1 MSDSTPRTP
10 GNEAPAAAA
19 DSPVEPS
26 VVEPST
32 GAVDV
37 ERQRRTSAAI
47 AMNRGFGDAMGRG
60 LELALTLVVFGAI
73 GWGIDR
79 LAGTSPIFTLAFSA
93 VGFAGISVKLWL
105 GYDLEMRKHEAEGVW
120 NRPTDGTR
128 AANLAGHGPT
138 DAPKQTIEL

>member
-19 DSPVEPS
+19 DSPESS

-37 ERQRRTSAAI
+37 ERKRNTSAAI

-60 LELALTLVVFGAI
+60 LELCLTLVVFGAI

-79 LAGTSPIFTLAFSA
+79 LAGTSPLFTLVFSA

-105 GYDLEMRKHEAEGVW
+105 GYDLEMRKHETSGVW
-120 NRPTDGTR
+120 NRQADGTP
-128 AANLAGHGPT
+128 AANLAPQPI
-138 DAPKQTIEL
+138 DAPKETIEL